1 MAGQQDGQS
10 FGGDVESM
18 SGGSVDTAPAS
29 RCHCDSRAPQ
39 EGGRVQSCKSKIRI
53 FVKTSKRQQ
62 G

>member
-39 EGGRVQSCKSKIRI
+39 GSPGRRQSAIMQK
-53 FVKTSKRQQ
+53 QD
-62 G
+62 